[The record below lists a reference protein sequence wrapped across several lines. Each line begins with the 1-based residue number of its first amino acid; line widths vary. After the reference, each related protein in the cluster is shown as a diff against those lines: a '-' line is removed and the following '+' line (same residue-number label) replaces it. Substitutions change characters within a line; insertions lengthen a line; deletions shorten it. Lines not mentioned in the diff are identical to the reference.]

1 MALLS
6 THFGILRG
14 TVLATLSLAFLP
26 SSVFAAGLVKQ
37 NIDTTDAMRTLANYD
52 RGTCAPRFRNSV
64 AGLGSGSIRRAAR
77 RIRLGARA
85 KTSRKMP

>member
-52 RGTCAPRFRNSV
+52 R
-64 AGLGSGSIRRAAR
+64 
-77 RIRLGARA
+77 
-85 KTSRKMP
+85 

>member
-14 TVLATLSLAFLP
+14 TVLATLSLVFLS

-52 RGTCAPRFRNSV
+52 RGFYTPQV
-64 AGLGSGSIRRAAR
+64 LHIKPSGGKPIE
-77 RIRLGARA
+77 
-85 KTSRKMP
+85 KP